1 LLIFHSRIAWQ
12 CNNTEC
18 CDRELKRDNDTE
30 ARSCA
35 RAQGSSR
42 NCSYGLLPPQTVAL
56 KHRAVDK
63 FSLRKAGF
71 EVMKTER
78 GAAAIRSLM
87 RSFAWPRRGFG
98 RVFRYVILRLTRL
111 KVTPHSAALGFAAGA
126 AISCTPLLGLHFVI
140 ALAIAFLTG
149 GSMIAA
155 MLGTAFG
162 NPLTFP
168 LLFAA
173 SYWIGDR
180 AFELIDAVGGGNAV
194 LVHQADAQSMEEAG
208 AAADRMLDA
217 TDAGMHQGW
226 LWKEFDTVWPV
237 FSKMLVGSV
246 PLFIATYVIFYF
258 VVRAAV
264 SRFMEARSR
273 RMAASG
279 LGGE

>member
-1 LLIFHSRIAWQ
+1 
-12 CNNTEC
+12 
-18 CDRELKRDNDTE
+18 
-30 ARSCA
+30 
-35 RAQGSSR
+35 
-42 NCSYGLLPPQTVAL
+42 
-56 KHRAVDK
+56 
-63 FSLRKAGF
+63 
-71 EVMKTER
+71 
-78 GAAAIRSLM
+78 M

-98 RVFRYVILRLTRL
+98 RVFRYILLRLTRL

-140 ALAIAFLTG
+140 ALAIAFVTG

-180 AFELIDAVGGGNAV
+180 AFELVDAVGGGTAG
-194 LVHQADAQSMEEAG
+194 LVHPTNAQSLEEAG

-217 TDAGMHQGW
+217 TDTGMNHGW
-226 LWKEFDTVWPV
+226 LWNELHAVWPA
-237 FSKMLVGSV
+237 FSKMLVGSI
-246 PLFIATYVIFYF
+246 PLFIFSYLIFYF
-258 VVRAAV
+258 LVRAAV
-264 SRFMEARSR
+264 TRYMEARSR

-279 LGGE
+279 QS